1 MTTQHSSVS
10 PFFCFVGCTIM
21 GQQGNGE
28 ERGTCK
34 EDQLC
39 QSDGT
44 CKPLCTVKGSQG
56 NGTHRGTCE
65 EGELCFSNGI
75 CRVDSE

>member
-1 MTTQHSSVS
+1 
-10 PFFCFVGCTIM
+10 M

-34 EDQLC
+34 EDHLC
-39 QSDGT
+39 QSDGS

-56 NGTHRGTCE
+56 DGTRRGTCE
-65 EGELCFSNGI
+65 QRELCFRDGV